1 MKEFIAYILQ
11 FDNLNPQQME
21 LISKKAHE
29 LELRKD
35 DYFAEAGKVLKQV
48 GFIIEG
54 VLRICYYN
62 NKGEEITRYFM
73 DENHLLFNPY
83 NSEPFAEYVQA
94 ATDCRLLVFS
104 NKDWEE
110 TSNTIVGWDN
120 IIQKIIQKTLV
131 EKLERRSPLV
141 EQDATT
147 RYLMFMEKFPTL
159 ANRIPLFY
167 IASYLGITQSSLS
180 RIRKNIR

>member
-11 FDNLNPQQME
+11 FGNLNPQQIE
-21 LISKKAHE
+21 LISKKANE

-35 DYFAEAGKVLKQV
+35 DYFAEAGKVLRQV

-73 DENHLLFNPY
+73 NEDHLLFNP
-83 NSEPFAEYVQA
+83 NNNEPFSEYVQA
-94 ATDCRLLVFS
+94 ATDCRLVVFS

-110 TSNTIVGWDN
+110 ISNTIVGWDN

-141 EQDATT
+141 EQDIVFATKPF
-147 RYLMFMEKFPTL
+147 LP
-159 ANRIPLFY
+159 
-167 IASYLGITQSSLS
+167 
-180 RIRKNIR
+180 IRQARSHKDFFLVS